1 MAQDQLCKFCEESD
15 EPERGVLLICDLT
28 GSGELPFA
36 IGINCLPDWLT
47 TMLEAI
53 AIPEGIPAS
62 APAELEDFSCDECG
76 LTIGHEADCETG
88 ATAEHLEEAARDAQA
103 ALELTEKDFAARLAE
118 PPIEDPT
125 PRLGPSGPSPVESSD
140 PPMGSGGGPA
150 VKRSPIPGNRRTSNI
165 QAG

>member
-1 MAQDQLCKFCEESD
+1 MAHDQLCKFCEDSE

-62 APAELEDFSCDECG
+62 APAELDEEDATSDWK
-76 LTIGHEADCETG
+76 TSPADVMAG
-88 ATAEHLEEAARDAQA
+88 GPGDGSVYAESP
-103 ALELTEKDFAARLAE
+103 T
-118 PPIEDPT
+118 EDPT
-125 PRLGPSGPSPVESSD
+125 AILEPSGPSPAESSD
-140 PPMGSGGGPA
+140 PPTGHGSG
-150 VKRSPIPGNRRTSNI
+150 KTLSKSRTSS
-165 QAG
+165 AKTTE

>member
-1 MAQDQLCKFCEESD
+1 MAQDQLCKFCEDSE

-53 AIPEGIPAS
+53 AIPEGIEPS
-62 APAELEDFSCDECG
+62 APAELDEED
-76 LTIGHEADCETG
+76 
-88 ATAEHLEEAARDAQA
+88 EEDAARDAQA

-118 PPIEDPT
+118 SPTEDPT
-125 PRLGPSGPSPVESSD
+125 STLEPSGPSPVESFALD
-140 PPMGSGGGPA
+140 TGNGSGKILSKA
-150 VKRSPIPGNRRTSNI
+150 RT
-165 QAG
+165 AATKTTE

>member
-1 MAQDQLCKFCEESD
+1 MMAQDQLCKFCEESD

-53 AIPEGIPAS
+53 AIPEGIEPS
-62 APAELEDFSCDECG
+62 APAELGEEDE
-76 LTIGHEADCETG
+76 
-88 ATAEHLEEAARDAQA
+88 EEAARDAQA

-118 PPIEDPT
+118 PPIKDPT
-125 PRLGPSGPSPVESSD
+125 AILEPSGPSPVESSAPD
-140 PPMGSGGGPA
+140 TGNGSG
-150 VKRSPIPGNRRTSNI
+150 KTLSKSRTSP
-165 QAG
+165 AKTTE

>member
-1 MAQDQLCKFCEESD
+1 MAQDQLCKFCEDSE

-62 APAELEDFSCDECG
+62 APAELGEED
-76 LTIGHEADCETG
+76 ADFPF
-88 ATAEHLEEAARDAQA
+88 EAAGTPLDATEAETDISPPA
-103 ALELTEKDFAARLAE
+103 AGIEGPTSTLE
-118 PPIEDPT
+118 
-125 PRLGPSGPSPVESSD
+125 PSGPSPAESSAPD
-140 PPMGSGGGPA
+140 TGNGSG
-150 VKRSPIPGNRRTSNI
+150 KTLSKSRTAATKSTE
-165 QAG
+165 